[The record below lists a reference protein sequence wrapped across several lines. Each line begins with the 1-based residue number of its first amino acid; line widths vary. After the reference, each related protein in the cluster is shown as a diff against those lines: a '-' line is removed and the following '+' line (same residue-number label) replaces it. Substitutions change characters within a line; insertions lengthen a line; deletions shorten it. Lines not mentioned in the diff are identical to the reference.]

1 MNLKTTAFQILV
13 KINEKQTNL
22 KQKDEIFNPM
32 EKVLKVRSMKYLN
45 LNFSDYILDL
55 SEEIGTFNYITQ
67 CIKNCDTPEYII
79 LDYPAKSSANEVI
92 DANEKPRMSSSSSNI
107 DLPKIKHDHSK
118 KSMFNEVSIVNS
130 DSFIDTPVIHT
141 KNKSNYR
148 KHILVNKQNVNK
160 IFNIA
165 KHIPANE
172 DTFKR
177 NLAYHLSNTIKFKKF
192 SSTTPRPPINLKIL
206 TRENSISVFEELS
219 NSFDNNLIDSIK
231 AINEMMKENIEEEE
245 EDGTILFK
253 KWFYLVPN

>member
-13 KINEKQTNL
+13 KINEKLTNL

-107 DLPKIKHDHSK
+107 DLPKIKHDKSK
-118 KSMFNEVSIVNS
+118 KSI
-130 DSFIDTPVIHT
+130 
-141 KNKSNYR
+141 
-148 KHILVNKQNVNK
+148 
-160 IFNIA
+160 
-165 KHIPANE
+165 
-172 DTFKR
+172 
-177 NLAYHLSNTIKFKKF
+177 
-192 SSTTPRPPINLKIL
+192 
-206 TRENSISVFEELS
+206 
-219 NSFDNNLIDSIK
+219 
-231 AINEMMKENIEEEE
+231 
-245 EDGTILFK
+245 
-253 KWFYLVPN
+253 